1 MICMEIIFELQL
13 AILNRCLTKI
23 ARPPGPKTCP
33 EIVFPGRQRNRE
45 RGPTGRMGKPGEEMN
60 PEDTPGRGV
69 N

>member
-13 AILNRCLTKI
+13 AILNRCLTKT
-23 ARPPGPKTCP
+23 GPKTCP